1 MLHVI
6 SIDWLSLYCD
16 FSEYEIRNNYDV
28 NVMPYSTR
36 QFKVIEEVIKDKEVI
51 ATIQRVPV
59 SSVIKENTGI
69 VKFNNRILYQRN
81 AIEYVK
87 EFLRRFKIKV
97 INISRIDI
105 CADFNSFQT
114 YENPH
119 DFITDFVSGSI
130 LKNGRCDFSLS
141 GEHAYSNVFNY
152 FRVGKKTSDVVVY
165 LYNKS
170 KEMKDVKFKH
180 YIHNK
185 WVRNGLDVKKN
196 VWRLEVSISGR
207 GREFIEKDTGEIREI
222 TLDSIYSPE
231 GVAELFHI
239 FINHYFNFKQN
250 DGTKNK
256 SRMKDV
262 QLFNVNASRIL
273 TTPLPKFKDT
283 MKADKVLCKT
293 LYQYE
298 KARREVT
305 PEEREASFKLLA
317 SLMNDPVLKE
327 YVEKKS
333 EFWAVKKYL

>member
-16 FSEYEIRNNYDV
+16 FSEYDTRDDYEV
-28 NVMPYSTR
+28 NIMPYSTR
-36 QFKVIEEVIKDKEVI
+36 QFKMIEEVIKDKEVI

-69 VKFNNRILYQRN
+69 VKINNRILYQKN

-97 INISRIDI
+97 LNISRVDI
-105 CADFNSFQT
+105 CADFNEFQT
-114 YENPH
+114 YANPH
-119 DFITDFVSGSI
+119 CFIKDFVSGI
-130 LKNGRCDFSLS
+130 VLKNGRCDFTLS
-141 GEHAYSNVFNY
+141 GEHAYANVFNY

-170 KEMKDVKFKH
+170 KEMRDVKFKH
-180 YIHNK
+180 YINDK
-185 WVRNGLDVKKN
+185 WIKNGLDIKKD

-207 GREFIEKDTGEIREI
+207 GREFIDKDTGEIKEI
-222 TLDSIYSPE
+222 TIDSIYSPK
-231 GVAELFHI
+231 GVAELFHT
-239 FINHYFNFKQN
+239 FIKHYFNFKVN
-250 DGTKNK
+250 NGTKNK

-262 QLFNVNASRIL
+262 ELFNIDASAIL
-273 TTPLPKFKDT
+273 TTPLPKYKDT
-283 MKADKVLCKT
+283 MKADKVMCKA

-305 PEEREASFKLLA
+305 PEEREASMQLLA
-317 SLMNDPVLKE
+317 GLIADPVLKQ
-327 YVEKKS
+327 YVEEKS
-333 EFWAVKKYL
+333 EFWDVKKYS